1 MKLYYN
7 FGQEEFNME
16 TFRNHI
22 LENQLTIEHGIIT
35 SAKILE
41 RKFLSNKG
49 NAVDGDVK
57 FKDYSIGLNIGQN
70 PIGTG
75 YKNYIPF
82 LEEME
87 CKKIGPLFRIESIIG
102 KDIFALTNKYGASGY
117 FTPKGFNSL

>member
-7 FGQEEFNME
+7 LGHEEFNME
-16 TFRNHI
+16 TFTNHI
-22 LENQLTIEHGIIT
+22 LENQLTIEHGIIV

-49 NAVDGDVK
+49 NAVDGVVK

-75 YKNYIPF
+75 YQNYIPF

-87 CKKIGPLFRIESIIG
+87 CKKTGHLFRVESIVG
-102 KDIFALTNKYGASGY
+102 KDIFALTNKHGSSGY
-117 FTPKGFNSL
+117 FTPKSFSKL